1 MPLFEEDNYWAIAQN
16 QKLYYRC
23 QQLYQWNFYFHLAN
37 YKDKESREAYLWKL
51 NKIFEDALLN
61 PKSIIII
68 DDTSIKNNVT
78 SLIFY
83 VHSNLNFVTKTV
95 YHTIKVTTTEIKL
108 FAIRYGINQAIQ
120 ISDISHI
127 IVITDII
134 HLVRQIFDSS
144 IHLYQLQSIVIAQD
158 FGEFF
163 NKNT

>member
-1 MPLFEEDNYWAIAQN
+1 M
-16 QKLYYRC
+16 
-23 QQLYQWNFYFHLAN
+23 
-37 YKDKESREAYLWKL
+37 
-51 NKIFEDALLN
+51 
-61 PKSIIII
+61 
-68 DDTSIKNNVT
+68 
-78 SLIFY
+78 
-83 VHSNLNFVTKTV
+83 NFVTKTV